1 VARCSRRYLKQNR
14 EEKIFTEEA
23 TTTTTT
29 TYTYTYL
36 LEPLLLQHAL
46 QRLERISTQE
56 PAAAA
61 VLLLLL
67 LLLLRLADSRMRAT
81 HHLPHSSFP

>member
-1 VARCSRRYLKQNR
+1 MWLDAQEDTYKQNR

-29 TYTYTYL
+29 YTYKYL

-67 LLLLRLADSRMRAT
+67 RLADSRMRAT

>member
-1 VARCSRRYLKQNR
+1 M
-14 EEKIFTEEA
+14 
-23 TTTTTT
+23 TTTTT
-29 TYTYTYL
+29 TYSYTYL

-46 QRLERISTQE
+46 QRLERISSQE

-61 VLLLLL
+61 VLL